1 LRYMGQVLASAGADK
16 IRISHKKIGHNYMK
30 TKKFLKITL
39 LSGIMLFY
47 GLAFAGT
54 NQPIKAITRPCSDRT
69 LSFVQPGTI
78 AKINYKEGDLVHVDD
93 VLVQQDDGVEQIKLE
108 QLKAESEDTT
118 TIKHAEITLQQR
130 GVDLKR
136 LEDRPE
142 ATTETEIEYARLNQ
156 QIAELQL
163 HIARFQHEQAIRK
176 YEEAKKQIERMTLKS
191 PIDGRIE
198 RLDTKNEEEVE
209 EGESVNALQDVI
221 RIVRIDPL
229 WIDVPV
235 PFAQAVNLRN
245 GATAAVEF
253 PEPNRMIL
261 EGKVIFISSVG
272 QAGSDT
278 LTIRV
283 QVPNKSNRPAREF
296 VFVSF
301 PASN

>member
-1 LRYMGQVLASAGADK
+1 MLLCGQAYAG
-16 IRISHKKIGHNYMK
+16 S
-30 TKKFLKITL
+30 
-39 LSGIMLFY
+39 
-47 GLAFAGT
+47 
-54 NQPIKAITRPCSDRT
+54 NQPLKAITKPCADVT

-78 AKINYKEGDLVHVDD
+78 AKINYKEGDLVHVGD
-93 VLVQQDDGVEQIKLE
+93 VLVQQDDSVEQIKLE

-130 GVDLKR
+130 DVDLKR

-156 QIAELQL
+156 QIAQLQL
-163 HIARFQHEQAIRK
+163 HIAQFQHEQAIRK
-176 YEEAKKQIERMTLKS
+176 YEEAKKQLDRMTLKS
-191 PIDGRIE
+191 PIDGRVEKI
-198 RLDTKNEEEVE
+198 DAVKGEEVE

-235 PFAQAVNLRN
+235 PFAQTANLRN
-245 GATAAVEF
+245 GAKALVDF
-253 PEPNRMIL
+253 PEPKRMTL
-261 EGKVIFISSVG
+261 EGQVIFISSVG

-283 QVPNKSNRPAREF
+283 QVPNKSNRPASEN
-296 VFVSF
+296 VLVSF
-301 PASN
+301 PASS

>member
-1 LRYMGQVLASAGADK
+1 M
-16 IRISHKKIGHNYMK
+16 NM
-30 TKKFLKITL
+30 KKFLEFTL
-39 LSGIMLFY
+39 FSGVMLLCGQAY
-47 GLAFAGT
+47 AGS
-54 NQPIKAITRPCSDRT
+54 NQPLKAITKPCADVT

-78 AKINYKEGDLVHVDD
+78 AKINYKEGDLVHVGD
-93 VLVQQDDGVEQIKLE
+93 VLVQQDDSVEQIKLE

-130 GVDLKR
+130 DVDLKR

-156 QIAELQL
+156 QIAQLQL
-163 HIARFQHEQAIRK
+163 HIAQFQHEQAIRK
-176 YEEAKKQIERMTLKS
+176 YEEAKKQLDRMTLKS
-191 PIDGRIE
+191 PIDGRVEKI
-198 RLDTKNEEEVE
+198 DAVKGEEVE

-235 PFAQAVNLRN
+235 PFAQTANLRN
-245 GATAAVEF
+245 GAKALVDF
-253 PEPNRMIL
+253 PEPKRMTL
-261 EGKVIFISSVG
+261 EGQVIFISSVG

-283 QVPNKSNRPAREF
+283 QVPNKSNRPASEN
-296 VFVSF
+296 VLVSF
-301 PASN
+301 PASS